1 VRNRA
6 ERWIFAAGTPERLAA
21 LRIGLCAVLTW
32 RLTRGVFVDLAGQPA
47 DLSRP
52 RSFMNLFSSQPDRGL
67 VLAAQIGGI
76 AAGALATVGLF
87 ARATLPVAWAA
98 GMLLNGMVTS
108 NGKIMHND
116 VLLLLCLVPLL
127 IAPTADAWSLD
138 ALRKG
143 REGSASVRYGWPVR
157 TALLVVVG
165 AYFFTGFAKL
175 ATAGPAWATSSNMRW
190 VLYLSSDSQASPNP
204 FALFVADRAW
214 LAHLVAA
221 ATMLLELSFPV
232 ILWRPRLRLAYALG
246 AAGLHGG
253 IWLAMRLDYFA
264 MAATA
269 VIILIDWPAITSRG
283 RNARGGRPGSYPLS
297 KYEPSSRAGSESPA
311 GDG

>member
-1 VRNRA
+1 MGKRV
-6 ERWIFAAGTPERLAA
+6 ERWIFAAGTPEGLAA
-21 LRIGLCAVLTW
+21 LRIGLCTVLTW
-32 RLTRGVFVDLAGQPA
+32 RLTRGIFVDLAGQPA
-47 DLSRP
+47 ALFRP
-52 RSFMNLFSSQPDRGL
+52 RSFMNLFSSQPDRSVVL
-67 VLAAQIGGI
+67 VFQIAGI

-87 ARATLPVAWAA
+87 ARAALPIAWAS

-116 VLLLLCLVPLL
+116 VMLLLCLVPLL
-127 IAPTADAWSLD
+127 IAPVADAWSLD
-138 ALRKG
+138 ARRKAKV
-143 REGSASVRYGWPVR
+143 SASVRYGWPVR

-175 ATAGPAWATSSNMRW
+175 VTAGPAWATSSNMRW

-214 LAHLVAA
+214 LAHVVAA
-221 ATMLLELSFPV
+221 ATLLLELSFPL
-232 ILWRPRLRLAYALG
+232 ILWHPRLRPAYALG

-253 IWLAMRLDYFA
+253 IWLAMRLDYLA

-269 VIILIDWPAITSRG
+269 VIVLIDWPDALSRW

-297 KYEPSSRAGSESPA
+297 KFEPSSRAGSESPA

>member
-1 VRNRA
+1 MRNRV
-6 ERWIFAAGTPERLAA
+6 ERWIFAAGTAERLAA

-47 DLSRP
+47 ELFRP
-52 RSFMNLFSSQPDRGL
+52 RSFMNLFSSQPDRDV
-67 VLAAQIGGI
+67 VLAVQIAGI

-116 VLLLLCLVPLL
+116 VMLLLCLVPLL

-138 ALRKG
+138 ARRKG
-143 REGSASVRYGWPVR
+143 GNGAVSARYGWPVR
-157 TALLVVVG
+157 TAMLVVVG

-175 ATAGPAWATSSNMRW
+175 VTSGPAWATSSNMRW

-214 LAHLVAA
+214 LAHVVAA
-221 ATMLLELSFPV
+221 ATMLFELSFPV
-232 ILWRPRLRLAYALG
+232 VLWKPRLRVPYALG

-269 VIILIDWPAITSRG
+269 VIVLIEWPGMLSRW

-297 KYEPSSRAGSESPA
+297 KYEPFSRAGSESPA

>member
-1 VRNRA
+1 MGSRV
-6 ERWIFAAGTPERLAA
+6 ERWIFAAGAPERLAA

-47 DLSRP
+47 ELFRP
-52 RSFMNLFSSQPDRGL
+52 RSFMNLLSSQPDRGI
-67 VLAAQIGGI
+67 VIVIQIAGI

-87 ARATLPVAWAA
+87 ARATLPVAWVA

-116 VLLLLCLVPLL
+116 VMLLLCLVPLL
-127 IAPTADAWSLD
+127 IAPIGDAWSLD
-138 ALRKG
+138 ARRKG
-143 REGSASVRYGWPVR
+143 RTASASVRYGWPVR
-157 TALLVVVG
+157 TAMLVVVG

-175 ATAGPAWATSSNMRW
+175 VTSGPAWATSSNMRW

-214 LAHLVAA
+214 LAHIVAA
-221 ATMLLELSFPV
+221 GTLLIELSFPLV
-232 ILWRPRLRLAYALG
+232 LWKTKLRVPYALG

-269 VIILIDWPAITSRG
+269 VIVLIDWPAVLSRG
-283 RNARGGRPGSYPLS
+283 RNARGGRPGPRPLS
-297 KYEPSSRAGSESPA
+297 NFEPFSRAGSESPA